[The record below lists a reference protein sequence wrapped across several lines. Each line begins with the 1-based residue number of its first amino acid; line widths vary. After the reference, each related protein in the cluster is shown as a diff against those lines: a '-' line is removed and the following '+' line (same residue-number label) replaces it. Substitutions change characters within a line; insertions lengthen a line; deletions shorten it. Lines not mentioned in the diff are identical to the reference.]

1 MTLHQRRRRF
11 LIGAVLVLLTMLALA
26 AAWRWTPLNIYLRPR
41 LIAHALA
48 TIARS
53 PWMPLI
59 VAGIYVASNA
69 VMFPNTVL
77 CFGTILALGAE
88 KGFWYATLGSLLAAI
103 VAYAAGRWYGPE
115 KIRKLKIASLDRM
128 TRALRQGGVL
138 QITTLRLLPL
148 APFTVVNVMAG
159 VAHVR
164 PIPYIVGTFL
174 GLLPGNL
181 LFTAFGRQFRQLLA
195 HPSPGSIALLVAITV
210 GGSVALWYLQKLVA
224 HRAPA

>member
-1 MTLHQRRRRF
+1 MTLHERRRRF
-11 LIGAVLVLLTMLALA
+11 VIGACAVLLLMLALA
-26 AAWRWTPLNIYLRPR
+26 AAWRWTPLSIYLQPR
-41 LIAHALA
+41 LIAHAFA
-48 TIARS
+48 TVARS

-59 VAGIYVASNA
+59 VAAVYVGSNA

-77 CFGTILALGAE
+77 CFGTILAFGTE
-88 KGFWYATLGSLLAAI
+88 KGFWYATLGSLLAAV
-103 VAYAAGRWYGPE
+103 VAYLAGRWYGPD

-128 TRALRQGGVL
+128 TRALRKGGVL

-148 APFTVVNVMAG
+148 APFTVVNLMAG

-181 LFTAFGRQFRQLLA
+181 LFTAFGRQLRQLIS
-195 HPSPGSIALLVAITV
+195 HPTPMAVTLLIAITV
-210 GGSVALWYLQKLVA
+210 LGSVALWYLQKLVA
-224 HRAPA
+224 RKEA